1 MYQIEITNKFEQDVK
16 RCKKRGWDRNLL
28 DVAIELLSNNIQLPV
43 EYKAHPLKNKTPKQW
58 DCHIKPDWVLLYE
71 IDDKNKVIKLIRT
84 GSHSDLF
91 G

>member
-28 DVAIELLSNNIQLPV
+28 DVVIELLSNNIQLPG

-58 DCHIKPDWVLLYE
+58 DCHIKPDWFCSAKLM
-71 IDDKNKVIKLIRT
+71 IKT
-84 GSHSDLF
+84 K
-91 G
+91 